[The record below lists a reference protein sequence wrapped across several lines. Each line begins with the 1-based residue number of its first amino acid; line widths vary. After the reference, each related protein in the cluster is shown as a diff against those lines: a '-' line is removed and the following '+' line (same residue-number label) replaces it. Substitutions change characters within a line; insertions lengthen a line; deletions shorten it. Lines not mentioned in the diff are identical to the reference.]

1 MSNPRWLDEL
11 LSEADK
17 QPFGT
22 ITFRVTRHRSTTS
35 KVEVAK
41 DSKLQ
46 PKDNES
52 AFSDLEKFINSLI
65 LAELTAKVALE
76 LELKKG
82 TIQSITIKNKDVK
95 NYRSNS

>member
-1 MSNPRWLDEL
+1 MINPKWLDDI

-35 KVEVAK
+35 KVDVLK

-46 PKDNES
+46 PKSNET
-52 AFSDLEKFINSLI
+52 AFSDLEKLINSLI
-65 LAELTAKVALE
+65 LARLSGKVAFE
-76 LELKKG
+76 LDMKEG
-82 TIQSITIKNKDVK
+82 TIQSITVKNKDVK
-95 NYRSNS
+95 TYRS